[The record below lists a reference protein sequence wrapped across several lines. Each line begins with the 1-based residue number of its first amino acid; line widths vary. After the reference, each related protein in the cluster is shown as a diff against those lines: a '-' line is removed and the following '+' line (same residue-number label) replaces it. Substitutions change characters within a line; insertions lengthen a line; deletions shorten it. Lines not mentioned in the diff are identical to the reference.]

1 MPTVIRAEN
10 LSKLYRLGGAKSD
23 SVRDAVM
30 NFVRN
35 PRVSRAKDELWA
47 LRDVSFSL
55 AEGETLGI
63 IGNNGAGKSTLLK
76 ILSRI
81 TKPTGGTVEL
91 RGRVGSLLE
100 VGTGFHSELTGREN
114 IFLNG
119 AILGMQRREI
129 ENKFDEIAARRV
141 AFHRINDIEID
152 DFNRVEMNTH
162 GGQVG
167 DDGKVHKKCA
177 FRH

>member
-10 LSKLYRLGGAKSD
+10 LSKLYYLGGAKFD
-23 SVRDAVM
+23 SLREAAM
-30 NFVRN
+30 SF
-35 PRVSRAKDELWA
+35 VSRKSRRSKEKDELWA

-63 IGNNGAGKSTLLK
+63 VGNNGAGKSTLLK

-100 VGTGFHSELTGREN
+100 VGTGFHNELTGREN

-119 AILGMQRREI
+119 AILGMRRAEI
-129 ENKFDEIAARRV
+129 QKRFDEIV
-141 AFHRINDIEID
+141 AFSRTRKIS
-152 DFNRVEMNTH
+152 
-162 GGQVG
+162 
-167 DDGKVHKKCA
+167 
-177 FRH
+177 RHAR